1 MPISVNMLNDEIK
14 KISETN
20 TLLDMLLEF
29 EKVLEDM
36 DIYAYENW
44 ASGEV
49 LEGPTL
55 DRHFVTVK
63 LMYAGNS
70 KPDPR
75 GALRLLDS
83 RCLVRYTEESL
94 ITPVRVKSFDDVT
107 LQSRPDGTLRR
118 KAKTQ
123 RDPVWVVEIRM
134 PRKFVDEF
142 STEVVQA
149 DEDQYV
155 DTESLNDEQ
164 QAQAE
169 LQMTGQA
176 AETPG
181 LEDDLGLGGL

>member
-1 MPISVNMLNDEIK
+1 MPLSVKMLNDQIK

-44 ASGEV
+44 SQGEV

-63 LMYAGNS
+63 LMYAGD
-70 KPDPR
+70 KCPDPQ
-75 GALRLLDS
+75 GAMRLLDS
-83 RCLVRYTEESL
+83 RCLVRYNKEHL

-107 LQSRPDGTLRR
+107 LQGRPDGTLRR
-118 KAKTQ
+118 KAKTR
-123 RDPVWVVEIRM
+123 RDPVWVVEIQM
-134 PRKFVDEF
+134 PRKYVDEF

-176 AETPG
+176 AQPPG
-181 LEDDLGLGGL
+181 LDDQLGGF